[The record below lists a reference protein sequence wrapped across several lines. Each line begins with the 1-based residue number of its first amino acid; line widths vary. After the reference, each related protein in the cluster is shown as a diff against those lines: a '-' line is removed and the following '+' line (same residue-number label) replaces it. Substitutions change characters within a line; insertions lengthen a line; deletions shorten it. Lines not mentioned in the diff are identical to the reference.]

1 MRPSSF
7 STKIGMTHAY
17 GLFQY
22 TTNQMNNGDLILPD
36 GGRIRTYER
45 RRTAYRG
52 TKRSLSAKAAP
63 TAFYKSRLSFNGNAW
78 EYALKDGT
86 VYVIGHSAPLQ
97 YVRDRYGSDDADVVG
112 DQHLR

>member
-1 MRPSSF
+1 MV
-7 STKIGMTHAY
+7 
-17 GLFQY
+17 
-22 TTNQMNNGDLILPD
+22 
-36 GGRIRTYER
+36 
-45 RRTAYRG
+45 
-52 TKRSLSAKAAP
+52 
-63 TAFYKSRLSFNGNAW
+63 AW